1 MLKKLGAVLSS
12 IALAGLV
19 FAPCLAF
26 AADAADA
33 TEKVETVNV
42 TTTATGAVEKTE
54 VDVTL
59 KNVDSAAELRDI
71 STLSDIKGKDG
82 ASYTSSGDVLIWKAD
97 GKDVSYSGTT
107 SVALPISMS
116 VTYRLDGRVVSP
128 EEIAGKSGDVSI
140 RYDFTNESPIEGH
153 PDMCVP
159 FTCIT
164 ALMFNGDDF
173 TDVKVTNGKVI
184 DDGSDA
190 IVTGYAMPG
199 LKQSLGL
206 LVEDSDIPDYFE
218 VTAKAKNFELKST
231 MTIVTAGLMADLDV
245 DGLGFGDLDG
255 TSAGLSEG
263 MAQLKSGASELSDG
277 AKALSGGADGM
288 ATGAEGLSQGL
299 YAFVY
304 GTNGNPGISDMVD
317 SSKKLVSGLEDLNG
331 NLSSTSEGLATA
343 SSGLSKIA
351 DAYPADVTALLAS
364 IEASDL
370 SSGDKAAL
378 RAVLGSTGNVKELA
392 ESISG
397 CSDGIAKIS
406 GGYAEI
412 AKNAVSL
419 PAGIAQ
425 AVDAAEQLYHASA
438 GLAGGAN
445 EVSSATTQLAEG
457 TESLAK
463 GLVEFDEQGIS
474 KIVSM
479 IDNDLGGLKR
489 NLTVLS
495 DAASAY
501 DSFAGKTAGA
511 PGSVKFV
518 FQTAAVEAD

>member
-59 KNVDSAAELRDI
+59 KNADSAAELRDV

-107 SVALPISMS
+107 SAALPIGMK
-116 VTYRLDGRVVSP
+116 VTYRLDGRAVSP
-128 EEIAGKSGDVSI
+128 EEIAGKSGEVSI
-140 RYDFTNESPIEGH
+140 RYDFANESRIEGH
-153 PDMCVP
+153 SDMRVP

-164 ALMFNGDDF
+164 ALMLNGDDF

-199 LKQSLGL
+199 LKQSLGS
-206 LVEDSDIPDYFE
+206 LVDDSDIPDYFE

-317 SSKKLVSGLEDLNG
+317 SSKGLVSSLEGLNSK
-331 NLSSTSEGLATA
+331 LSSASEGLAVA
-343 SSGLSKIA
+343 SSQLSRIA
-351 DAYPADVTALLAS
+351 DAYPADTADLLDR
-364 IEASDL
+364 IDASDL
-370 SSGDKAAL
+370 SSGDKASL
-378 RAVLGSTGNVKELA
+378 RAVLGSTGNVKMLA
-392 ESISG
+392 GSISG
-397 CSDGIAKIS
+397 CSDGITAIS
-406 GGYAEI
+406 GGYAEL
-412 AKNAVSL
+412 AKSAASL
-419 PAGIAQ
+419 PEGIAQ
-425 AVDAAEQLYHASA
+425 AVGASKELYYGSVELANGA
-438 GLAGGAN
+438 GK
-445 EVSSATTQLAEG
+445 VSSATTQLAEG
-457 TESLAK
+457 TDALAK

-489 NLTVLS
+489 NLAVLS

-501 DSFAGKTAGA
+501 DNFSGKAAGM
-511 PGSVKFV
+511 PSSVKFV
-518 FQTAAVEAD
+518 FQTAAIEAE